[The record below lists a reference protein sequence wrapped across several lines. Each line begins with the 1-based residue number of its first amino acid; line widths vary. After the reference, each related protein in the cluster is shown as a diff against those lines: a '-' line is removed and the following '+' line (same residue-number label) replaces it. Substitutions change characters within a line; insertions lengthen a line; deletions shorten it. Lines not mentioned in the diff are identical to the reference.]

1 MDTPGRTQVAV
12 VGASPSGL
20 AAAER
25 AAREGADVRLVEAGR
40 VGYPEP
46 PAVVGFDHV
55 WPETVDSPQAAIR
68 GRFDGIQLTSPGWY
82 TLNVEAPGRIVDR
95 TVLDRWLADRARKA
109 GARVEPETGPWA
121 VDGPGRLVQAGRTLE
136 ADVVVFADGA
146 RSIAREIVDPVQEPD
161 QLVWGVTHEIPVR
174 STPDRLPIRV
184 GDHAPGGRTQTVPI
198 EDETTW
204 HWTFAR
210 RPRRETI
217 EVAERAVRA
226 EADRRGWSNAPVEGI
241 ERRHV
246 APDPVFQRPGTL
258 AADRTLVTGGAAG
271 LGGLEVGLA
280 AGSIAGRV
288 AARAAGGPR
297 ASRADLVE
305 YERICHE
312 RFSPAYRGLADLM
325 TVAERMPDAL
335 IDALAAPWDGQ
346 RVDLDRVA
354 GLALDDIGSRARSL
368 AGIAARSPGRAT
380 RSLVGGLLAGGASIS

>member
-1 MDTPGRTQVAV
+1 MDAPRRTQVAV

-20 AAAER
+20 VAAER
-25 AAREGADVRLVEAGR
+25 AAREGADVLLVEAGR
-40 VGYPEP
+40 VGHPEP

-55 WPETVDSPQAAIR
+55 WPNTVDPPGAAIR
-68 GRFDGIQLTSPGWY
+68 GRFHGVELTSPGGH
-82 TLNVEAPGRIVDR
+82 TLTVQAPGRIVDR
-95 TVLDRWLADRARKA
+95 TVLDEWLAERAREA
-109 GARVEPETGPWA
+109 GADVETEAGPWQ
-121 VDGPGRLVQAGRTLE
+121 VDGPGRLVQADRALE

-174 STPDRLPIRV
+174 SSPDRLPIRV

-198 EDETTW
+198 DDETTW

-217 EVAERAVRA
+217 EIAERSVRA
-226 EADRRGWSNAPVEGI
+226 EADRRGWSNATVESI

-258 AADRTLVTGGAAG
+258 AADRTLVAGGAAG

-288 AARAAGGPR
+288 AAQAAVGGRAG
-297 ASRADLVE
+297 RADLVE
-305 YERICHE
+305 HERICHE

-325 TVAERMPDAL
+325 TVAERVPDGL

-354 GLALDDIGSRARSL
+354 GLALDDLRSRARSL
-368 AGIAARSPGRAT
+368 AGIAVRSPGRAT
-380 RSLVGGLLAGGASIS
+380 RSLVGGLLVGGASIT

>member
-1 MDTPGRTQVAV
+1 MDAPRRTQVAV

-40 VGYPEP
+40 VGHPEP

-55 WPETVDSPQAAIR
+55 WPATVDPPEAAIR
-68 GRFDGIQLTSPGWY
+68 GRFGGVELTSPGGH
-82 TLNVEAPGRIVDR
+82 TLTVEAPGRIVDR
-95 TVLDRWLADRARKA
+95 TVLDRWLADRVREA
-109 GARVEPETGPWA
+109 GAHVEIETGPWQ
-121 VDGPGRLVQAGRTLE
+121 VDGPGRLVQADRALE

-146 RSIAREIVDPVQEPD
+146 RSIAREIVDPIQEPD
-161 QLVWGVTHEIPVR
+161 QLVWGVTHEIPIR
-174 STPDRLPIRV
+174 SASDRLPIRV

-198 EDETTW
+198 DDETTW
-204 HWTFAR
+204 HWTFAH
-210 RPRRETI
+210 RPRRETVEI
-217 EVAERAVRA
+217 AERAVRA
-226 EADRRGWSNAPVEGI
+226 EADRRGWSNAVVEGI

-258 AADRTLVTGGAAG
+258 AADRTLVAGGAAG

-288 AARAAGGPR
+288 AARAIAGGR
-297 ASRADLVE
+297 ASRADLIE
-305 YERICHE
+305 HERICHE

-325 TVAERMPDAL
+325 TVAERVPDGL
-335 IDALAAPWDGQ
+335 IDALAAPWNGQ
-346 RVDLDRVA
+346 RVELDRVA

-380 RSLVGGLLAGGASIS
+380 RSLVGGLLVGGASIS